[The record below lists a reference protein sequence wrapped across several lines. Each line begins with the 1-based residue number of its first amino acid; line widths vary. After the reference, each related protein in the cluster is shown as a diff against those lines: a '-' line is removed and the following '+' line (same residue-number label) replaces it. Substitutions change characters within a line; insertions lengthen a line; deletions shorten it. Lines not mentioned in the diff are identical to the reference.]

1 MYDLMAKLAIILP
14 TFNAAATIEQ
24 ALSSIAI
31 QTNRDFEVIVVDGG
45 SRDDT
50 VERIKKFSTLISIL
64 ISEKDMGIY
73 DAMNKG
79 VSLANSEFILFLG
92 ADDALYDK
100 NVLTHVLPLLI
111 GQKVYYGETY
121 FLKRRKT
128 YDGKFSVYK
137 LALRNI
143 CHQAIFYPANLLKE
157 TKYSLQY
164 PLLADFHMNLQ
175 LVKKGVPFVF
185 IDYIIANFN
194 DNASSASSSDTA
206 FEKDKLQMV
215 KECLG
220 TMPYLY
226 AVSRRIVKR
235 LLR

>member
-1 MYDLMAKLAIILP
+1 
-14 TFNAAATIEQ
+14 
-24 ALSSIAI
+24 
-31 QTNRDFEVIVVDGG
+31 
-45 SRDDT
+45 
-50 VERIKKFSTLISIL
+50 
-64 ISEKDMGIY
+64 
-73 DAMNKG
+73 
-79 VSLANSEFILFLG
+79 
-92 ADDALYDK
+92 
-100 NVLTHVLPLLI
+100 
-111 GQKVYYGETY
+111 
-121 FLKRRKT
+121 
-128 YDGKFSVYK
+128 
-137 LALRNI
+137 
-143 CHQAIFYPANLLKE
+143 
-157 TKYSLQY
+157 
-164 PLLADFHMNLQ
+164 MNLQ